1 MEEDTEPEAVCVTE
15 GDPDSVAVSV
25 LFIVAVVDGDVVYV
39 DSLVCEAD
47 ILDERVVREVAVPER
62 LRTADRVSLV
72 EPDAVFEF
80 EEVAVTEPEG
90 DPDTVSATDDVAERV

>member
-1 MEEDTEPEAVCVTE
+1 M
-15 GDPDSVAVSV
+15 AVSV